1 MTPALTEMP
10 TPIWIND
17 STSLA
22 AAMQTCSEIVGID
35 TEFLRTDT
43 FFPIAGLFQLST
55 REQVYLL
62 DPLQNMDFEPFIRLL
77 ENEAVTKVMHA
88 CGEDLELF
96 WHRLRVRPVNVF
108 DTQLAYAYQEPRYS
122 IGFVGLVEAVLGLK
136 LSQSETRS
144 DWLRRP
150 LSSAQ
155 LHYAAEDVWYLLPL
169 FDTLH
174 TGLARLDRGAWYAED
189 ILKHTYHQPEDPAE
203 YYRHVNRAWL
213 LADESLGRLQD
224 LCTWRESSARQL
236 DKPRRRLVLD
246 EQLFELAQI
255 QCLEEPD
262 LSAVLSPGAQRRYG
276 MELMR
281 THAQSNSRPTPID
294 APLTPA
300 EGKQLRR
307 LREVAVVAAELSKI
321 APELIARK
329 RDLEALYRHYRESG
343 QLDAHYSGWRREIVG
358 ERLLSMLRE
367 F

>member
-1 MTPALTEMP
+1 MTRALTEMP
-10 TPIWIND
+10 TPVWIND
-17 STSLA
+17 SASLA
-22 AAMQTCSEIVGID
+22 EAMQISSEIVGID
-35 TEFLRTDT
+35 TEFQRTDT

-62 DPLQNMDFEPFIRLL
+62 DPLQNMDFEPLVRLL
-77 ENEAVTKVMHA
+77 ENASVTKVMHA
-88 CGEDLELF
+88 CSEDLELF
-96 WHRLRVRPVNVF
+96 WHRLRVHPVNVF

-122 IGFVGLVEAVLGLK
+122 IGFVGLVEAMLGLK

-169 FDTLH
+169 FDALH
-174 TGLARLDRGAWYAED
+174 SGLARLDRGTWYAED
-189 ILKHTYHQPEDPAE
+189 IVKHTCHQPEDPSQ
-203 YYRHVNRAWL
+203 YYRQVNRAWL

-236 DKPRRRLVLD
+236 DMPRRRLVLD

-255 QCLEEPD
+255 QSLEESD
-262 LSAVLSPGAQRRYG
+262 LSAVLSPGAHRRYG
-276 MELMR
+276 KELLR
-281 THAQSNSRPTPID
+281 AHAESRSRPTPID
-294 APLTPA
+294 VPLTPA
-300 EGKQLRR
+300 EGKQLRK
-307 LREVAVVAAELSKI
+307 LREVAVSAAEQAKI
-321 APELIARK
+321 APELVARK

-343 QLDAHYSGWRREIVG
+343 QLDAHYSGWRRDVVG
-358 ERLLSMLRE
+358 ERLLTMLKE

>member
-1 MTPALTEMP
+1 MTPAVTEMP
-10 TPIWIND
+10 TPIWIHD
-17 STSLA
+17 SVSLA
-22 AAMQTCSEIVGID
+22 AAMQSCSETVGID
-35 TEFLRTDT
+35 TEFQRTDT
-43 FFPIAGLFQLST
+43 FFPIAGLFQIST
-55 REQVYLL
+55 REQVFLL

-77 ENEAVTKVMHA
+77 EDSDVTKVMHA

-96 WHRLRVRPVNVF
+96 WHRLRVRPINVF

-150 LSSAQ
+150 LSPAQ

-174 TGLARLDRGAWYAED
+174 TGLLRLDRGAWYAED

-213 LADESLGRLQD
+213 LGDESLGRLQD
-224 LCTWRESSARQL
+224 LCTWRESSAREL
-236 DKPRRRLVLD
+236 DMPRRRLVLD

-255 QCLEEPD
+255 QSLEEPD

-276 MELMR
+276 KELLR
-281 THAQSNSRPTPID
+281 AHAQSNSRPTPVD

-300 EGKQLRR
+300 EGKQLRK
-307 LREVAVVAAELSKI
+307 LREVAVAAAEQAKI

-329 RDLEALYRHYRESG
+329 RDLEALFRHYRDSG
-343 QLDAHYSGWRREIVG
+343 QLDVHYSGWRRDVVG
-358 ERLLSMLRE
+358 ERLLTMLRE